1 MRAKT
6 ALVKAS
12 LLLPVLFCL
21 PVSGL
26 HAAEGGAGFYLLGG
40 KGALAGVLPPAGVYF
55 QNDIY
60 IYTGDLGGNR
70 GLPLGGKIVA
80 DVDATAILEAPTVIW
95 VTPAEIA
102 SGSLAF
108 SFTLP
113 LGQKNVDAGLQIA
126 NPVLGDP
133 VAFNRKED
141 RFSFGDPIAAAMVGW
156 HSGNW
161 HWQTG
166 VMVNIPIGDYKD
178 GSLSNI
184 SFNRWAADVNA
195 AVTWLDPSTG
205 LDLSLAAGFT
215 FNGENPATDYTTGTE
230 FHVEWAVSQNFSKEF
245 SAGLVGYYYDQVTG
259 DSGEGAALGDF
270 KGRVAAI
277 GATAAYNFEVGKLP
291 VSARIKY
298 FHEFDA
304 KNRAEGDAVFL
315 TLAIPLAVSQA
326 GH

>member
-1 MRAKT
+1 MKARTVATRA
-6 ALVKAS
+6 A
-12 LLLPVLFCL
+12 LLPAFLCL
-21 PVSGL
+21 QVSGL
-26 HAAEGGAGFYLLGG
+26 YAAEGGAGFYLLGS
-40 KGALAGVLPPAGVYF
+40 KGPMAAALPPPGVYF
-55 QNDIY
+55 QNDVY

-80 DVDATAILEAPTVIW
+80 DVKATAIIEVPTAIW
-95 VTPAEIA
+95 VTPWEIG

-108 SFTLP
+108 SLSLP
-113 LGQKNVDAGLQIA
+113 FGQKNVDAGLEIA
-126 NPVLGDP
+126 NPVIGNP
-133 VAFNRKED
+133 VSFSRSED
-141 RFSFGDPIAAAMVGW
+141 RFSFGDPVAAAMVGW

-178 GSLSNI
+178 GSLSNL

-205 LDLSLAAGFT
+205 LDLSVAAGFT
-215 FNGENPATDYTTGTE
+215 FNGENPATDYKTGTE
-230 FHVEWAVSQNFSKEF
+230 FHLEWAISQNFSKEF

-259 DSGEGAALGDF
+259 DSGEGATLGDF

-291 VSARIKY
+291 ISARVKY